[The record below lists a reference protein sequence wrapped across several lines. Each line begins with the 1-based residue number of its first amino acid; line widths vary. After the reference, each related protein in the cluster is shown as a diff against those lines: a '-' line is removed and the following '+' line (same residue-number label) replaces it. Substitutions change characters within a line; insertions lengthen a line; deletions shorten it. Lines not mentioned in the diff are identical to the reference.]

1 MAYQDVTH
9 LPAPASGFT
18 VWGHA
23 KVTASKTSGMS
34 LISIRNPLRQ
44 PCLATQAVMVINTP
58 STIASTLNAGT
69 AATDVTSNNQLSG
82 VAGNAPAN
90 TVYASLRTAS
100 TDVKYVGS
108 NGFLT
113 SYVASGDANG
123 LDMNVGW
130 DLKLLTGGSPVR

>member
-9 LPAPASGFT
+9 LPAPATGFT

-23 KVTASKTSGMS
+23 KVTASKTNGS
-34 LISIRNPLRQ
+34 LISIRNPLRV

-58 STIASTLNAGT
+58 STIASTINAGT
-69 AATDVTSNNQLSG
+69 AATDVISNNQLSG
-82 VAGNAPAN
+82 VAGDAPAN

-113 SYVASGDANG
+113 AYVASGDANG

-130 DLKLLTGGSPVR
+130 DLKLLTGGSPTR